1 MSGRGRGR
9 SGSRGGRGQGRR
21 RNFERPGQKSPA
33 SSAGTRKE
41 RKSISDYIYYIGSA
55 KQASDFSVIITYLIN
70 HIRKTFSNGND
81 IGDAIESKQPMNL
94 DLVKPIMAEVTAIV
108 TAKDGP
114 LKEREQ
120 RIYDK
125 ECREVEMMYEAK
137 IKSFVDRKQIYMNN
151 LGKAYAF
158 ILGQCN
164 KALLNKL
171 YTRTDVRDQRRSN
184 KIADGN

>member
-1 MSGRGRGR
+1 
-9 SGSRGGRGQGRR
+9 
-21 RNFERPGQKSPA
+21 
-33 SSAGTRKE
+33 
-41 RKSISDYIYYIGSA
+41 
-55 KQASDFSVIITYLIN
+55 
-70 HIRKTFSNGND
+70 
-81 IGDAIESKQPMNL
+81 MNL
-94 DLVKPIMAEVTAIV
+94 DLIKPIMAEVTATV

-125 ECREVEMMYEAK
+125 ECREVEMMYEAE

-164 KALLNKL
+164 KALQNKL
-171 YTRTDVRDQRRSN
+171 YARTDYESKIKGDPIKLLKAIEEHSMSYVENRYKTSTVLDSMKNFVNLKQHNDESLVDYTMRFKSARDIFKSHIGGKM
-184 KIADGN
+184 KIKKLAASIKDGTTMMS